1 MSDSARKREKIVS
14 LSQTE
19 MMFVIAAVALVLFLL
34 ADTQR
39 RTAQT
44 SERKINEE
52 LIALR
57 EVREDTAH
65 NDAAEEDMLA
75 EVTEI
80 LTTEGALAAGENSP
94 QRLRREIPDAVRE
107 LARQNNE
114 RAAEQKE
121 IDAALSATDAADTAD
136 AADSDSRAQR
146 IRRLSQ
152 DAARGEAAADA
163 LGVGDT
169 PPATLAA
176 EIKNLHRT
184 IEAKDAQIKDIALIG
199 FLPCWPGPSGQ
210 KPRHYSAIKVEYQ
223 PTRDKN
229 LPKRDKKRYK
239 IEPHPHLRAQAA
251 VVRSALAGNLALL
264 LSPPSGWIGE
274 DEFERFGELVQEQKN
289 LQYPDKQEC
298 KLVARINREASGYET
313 GFISRIGFYPIWW
326 Q

>member
-1 MSDSARKREKIVS
+1 MSDSARKREKIIS
-14 LSQTE
+14 LSQAE

-39 RTAQT
+39 RSAQT
-44 SERKINEE
+44 SESKISEE
-52 LIALR
+52 LTALR
-57 EVREDTAH
+57 ETAARD
-65 NDAAEEDMLA
+65 DAPPEEDMLA
-75 EVTEI
+75 EVAEI
-80 LTTEGALAAGENSP
+80 LTTEGAFAAGENSP

-107 LARQNNE
+107 LARQKNE
-114 RAAEQKE
+114 SAAAQKE
-121 IDAALSATDAADTAD
+121 IDDALSATDAADTTDTAD
-136 AADSDSRAQR
+136 ADSRAQR
-146 IRRLSQ
+146 IRRLLQ

-176 EIKNLHRT
+176 EIKNLRRA
-184 IEAKDAQIKDIALIG
+184 IEAKNAQIKDIAKIG
-199 FLPCWPGPSGQ
+199 FLPCWLGPSGQ
-210 KPRHYSAIKVEYQ
+210 KPRHYSAIRVEY
-223 PTRDKN
+223 RS
-229 LPKRDKKRYK
+229 KRDKKPYK

-274 DEFERFGELVQEQKN
+274 DEFERFGEIVQEQKN

>member
-44 SERKINEE
+44 SESKISEE
-52 LIALR
+52 LTALR
-57 EVREDTAH
+57 ETAARD
-65 NDAAEEDMLA
+65 DAPQEEDMLA
-75 EVTEI
+75 EVAEI
-80 LTTEGALAAGENSP
+80 LTAEGALAAGENSP
-94 QRLRREIPDAVRE
+94 QRLRREIPDAVRK
-107 LARQNNE
+107 LARQKNE
-114 RAAEQKE
+114 SAAAQKE
-121 IDAALSATDAADTAD
+121 IDDALSATDAADTTD
-136 AADSDSRAQR
+136 AEDSDSRAQR
-146 IRRLSQ
+146 IRRLLQ

-163 LGVGDT
+163 LGIGDT
-169 PPATLAA
+169 PPATIAA
-176 EIKNLHRT
+176 EIKNLRRA
-184 IEAKDAQIKDIALIG
+184 IEGKDTRGNTLDHKLRFG
-199 FLPCWPGPSGQ
+199 FLPCWLGRGAQEPPYYFALDVVYRSG
-210 KPRHYSAIKVEYQ
+210 
-223 PTRDKN
+223 
-229 LPKRDKKRYK
+229 RYK

-251 VVRSALAGNLALL
+251 VVRAALAGDLALL
-264 LSPPSGWIGE
+264 SSPPSGWIGE
-274 DEFERFGELVQEQKN
+274 DEFERFGEIVQEQKN